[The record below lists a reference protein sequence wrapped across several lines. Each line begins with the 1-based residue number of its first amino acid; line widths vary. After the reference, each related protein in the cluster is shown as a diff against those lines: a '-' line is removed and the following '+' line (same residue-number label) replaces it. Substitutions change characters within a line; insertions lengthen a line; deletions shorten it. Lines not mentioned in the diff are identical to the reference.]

1 MLGCKDQNN
10 RCSKNFKGKLYRLLK
25 LCDLEPSQSRSI
37 SSCAKSLN
45 NRRAPSKE
53 EGLSL
58 KCNLWGTVRHW
69 ESLKIAVHKLHSLS
83 IFTELPLKFLRE
95 RYVLLTWF
103 GNQYLM
109 VNFLTF
115 FYPKKKITIILSL
128 ALRITRFRQFI
139 NWYIFKNY

>member
-10 RCSKNFKGKLYRLLK
+10 RCFKNFKGKLYRLLK
-25 LCDLEPSQSRSI
+25 WCDLEPSQSRSI
-37 SSCAKSLN
+37 SSCAKSPN

-69 ESLKIAVHKLHSLS
+69 ESLKTAVHKLHSLS

-95 RYVLLTWF
+95 RYVWLTTCF
-103 GNQYLM
+103 ENQYLM

-115 FYPKKKITIILSL
+115 FYPKRKITIIP
-128 ALRITRFRQFI
+128 QFCSED
-139 NWYIFKNY
+139 Y